1 MDNSNRIDYIAIIEK
16 YYTKDTPL
24 YNLLIAHSKSV
35 ADMAIEIVAS
45 HPEVSAD
52 ATFVYEAAMLHDIG
66 IFLTKAPKIYCTGEN
81 PYILHSILGAEILRN
96 EGLERHA
103 LVCERHTGAGIS
115 AEEIEQQNL
124 PLPHKDLIPQTIEEK
139 IVAYADKFFSKSN
152 PDNRKT
158 IAEARASLERF
169 GEGTLSRFDSWIK
182 LFS

>member
-1 MDNSNRIDYIAIIEK
+1 MDNSNRIDYISIIEK

-45 HPEVSAD
+45 HPELGAD
-52 ATFVYEAAMLHDIG
+52 ASFVYEAAMLHDIG
-66 IFLTKAPKIYCTGEN
+66 IFLTKAHKIYCTGEN
-81 PYILHSILGAEILRN
+81 SYILHSLLGAEILRK

-115 AEEIEQQNL
+115 VEEIINQKL
-124 PLPHKDLIPQTIEEK
+124 PLPHKDLIPLTIEEK
-139 IVAYADKFFSKSN
+139 IVAYADKFFSKST
-152 PDNRKT
+152 PDKRKT

-169 GEGTLSRFDSWIK
+169 GEGTLSRFDSWIE